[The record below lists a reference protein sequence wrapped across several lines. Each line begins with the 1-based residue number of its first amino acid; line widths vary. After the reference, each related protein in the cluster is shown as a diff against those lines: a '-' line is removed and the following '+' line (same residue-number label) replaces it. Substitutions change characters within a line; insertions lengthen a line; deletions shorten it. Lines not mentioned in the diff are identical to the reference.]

1 MALTREQ
8 HREAMYGLSIAHIT
22 SPAEGRMRARTA
34 REQHAAVLAE
44 LQRERDD
51 VVPDE
56 EDDMSLRNN
65 VLT

>member
-8 HREAMYGLSIAHIT
+8 HREAMYGISIAHVT
-22 SPAEGRMRARTA
+22 SPAENRMRSRTA
-34 REQHAAVLAE
+34 REQHAAALAE